1 MRQLCSL
8 THATE
13 SESGGGGGGKERREN
28 GEVKKNKKKSRDVAE
43 PLGIIIRP
51 GNVNV
56 AYFTQSKLLISPDPD
71 SLTCECRV
79 GSKGRGV
86 REGRPRQTLG
96 PELQLFINLETT

>member
-1 MRQLCSL
+1 MRQRCSL

-13 SESGGGGGGKERREN
+13 SESGGGGKERREN
-28 GEVKKNKKKSRDVAE
+28 GEGKKKKKKKSRDVAE

-79 GSKGRGV
+79 GLKGWGV
-86 REGRPRQTLG
+86 REGRPGQTLG

>member
-13 SESGGGGGGKERREN
+13 SESGGGGKERRAN
-28 GEVKKNKKKSRDVAE
+28 GEGRRKKKSCDVAE

-79 GSKGRGV
+79 GLKGWEV
-86 REGRPRQTLG
+86 REGRPGQTLG